1 MMFND
6 SMMIDVCLYLSL
18 LGDLSNSSHGYI
30 CGYVKK
36 GRMDGF
42 AVDRLKLLLVHCQ
55 PKMVTKCAGGL
66 VVSGSARILDPH

>member
-1 MMFND
+1 
-6 SMMIDVCLYLSL
+6 MMIDVCFYLSL

-42 AVDRLKLLLVHCQ
+42 AVDRLKLLLVHCK
-55 PKMVTKCAGGL
+55 PKMATKSAGGSFI
-66 VVSGSARILDPH
+66 SGSATILDPN

>member
-1 MMFND
+1 
-6 SMMIDVCLYLSL
+6 MMIDVCFYLSL

-42 AVDRLKLLLVHCQ
+42 AVDRLKLLLAIANLKWQ
-55 PKMVTKCAGGL
+55 
-66 VVSGSARILDPH
+66 